1 MQPRLYTPARYTQH
15 GCSVHTPPQL
25 SPKPSHPALNLRTS
39 THPTLPERPL
49 QRRCELD
56 SPRHPLCQPSGR
68 SPANPTASELP
79 AITNKH
85 STTAGAPHGASQH
98 ASRSAARSKL
108 PPLPAYRA
116 RAGGPPP
123 PAARAQPRSFCTC
136 ENSSAWSRQSSTR
149 ACTQPSGGPAA
160 RSAMSAASAWPER
173 ASTAS
178 LALRMSAG
186 QRSLAPSPAYTTR
199 AYAQRRRSASSSWP
213 CAPAPAAQRLPLRP
227 SPAERASPP
236 VTSRTCELGECLPPP
251 KSSRHTNSSNP
262 SSAS

>member
-1 MQPRLYTPARYTQH
+1 MKRSYMLTLYARSIAVGASLTSAHPKMQTRLYTPARYTQH

-39 THPTLPERPL
+39 THPTLTERQL

-108 PPLPAYRA
+108 PPLPSQPIRA
-116 RAGGPPP
+116 RAGGRRRRQHALSPEASARARTARRGRAR
-123 PAARAQPRSFCTC
+123 AARAPARDPQ
-136 ENSSAWSRQSSTR
+136 
-149 ACTQPSGGPAA
+149 AA
-160 RSAMSAASAWPER
+160 RPR
-173 ASTAS
+173 A
-178 LALRMSAG
+178 
-186 QRSLAPSPAYTTR
+186 
-199 AYAQRRRSASSSWP
+199 RR
-213 CAPAPAAQRLPLRP
+213 
-227 SPAERASPP
+227 
-236 VTSRTCELGECLPPP
+236 
-251 KSSRHTNSSNP
+251 
-262 SSAS
+262 